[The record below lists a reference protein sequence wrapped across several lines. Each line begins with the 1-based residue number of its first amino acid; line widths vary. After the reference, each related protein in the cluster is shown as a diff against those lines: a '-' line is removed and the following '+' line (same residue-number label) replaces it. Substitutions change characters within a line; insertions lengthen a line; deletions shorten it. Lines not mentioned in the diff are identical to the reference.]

1 MKTLQQIKDDVA
13 QESGY
18 TSYENLMDDIKGN
31 DSEVHDI
38 YLDEIIKRA
47 CNEQKQACLEA
58 AQVETYVDGEIIT
71 GRPLDIKGQVVTIN
85 RQSILNAKNVGG

>member
-1 MKTLQQIKDDVA
+1 MKTLQQIKDEVS
-13 QESGY
+13 QEH
-18 TSYENLMDDIKGN
+18 SYPSWDAVLKYPIGAELRGNLFD
-31 DSEVHDI
+31 EV
-38 YLDEIIKRA
+38 LKRA
-47 CNEQKQACLEA
+47 CNEQKQACLQA